1 MPVKPVDQRLYT
13 RLVQVSQIA
22 RRLTRLLPRHHV
34 LRVDASERVNDDFA
48 ADGLDGVD
56 DYCHCA
62 GVELFERLP
71 VSLPTLPDRARQRS
85 G

>member
-1 MPVKPVDQRLYT
+1 MPVEPVDQRLYT
-13 RLVQVSQIA
+13 RLVQVSQIT

-34 LRVDASERVNDDFA
+34 LRVDAPESVNDDFA

-71 VSLPTLPDRARQRS
+71 VS
-85 G
+85 